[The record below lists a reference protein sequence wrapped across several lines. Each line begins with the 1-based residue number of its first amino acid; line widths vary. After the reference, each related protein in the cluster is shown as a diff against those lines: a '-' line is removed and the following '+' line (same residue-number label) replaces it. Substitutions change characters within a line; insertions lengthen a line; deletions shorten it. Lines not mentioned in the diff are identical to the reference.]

1 MFENVINEIKA
12 HSRIIIHR
20 PTNPDGDA
28 LGCQIG
34 LKHILKEN
42 FPEKE
47 VYAVGDHAKRYSFM
61 A

>member
-1 MFENVINEIKA
+1 MFELILDEIRS

-20 PTNPDGDA
+20 HSNPDGDA
-28 LGCQIG
+28 LGSQIG

-47 VYAVGDHAKRYSFM
+47 TNL
-61 A
+61 